1 MTTTLRRFFKAASI
15 IGVAIFAMA
24 ACANAS
30 TINYTTNAPNTQFVS
45 GGSGLSVGSISGVG
59 ATITFTPNTT
69 SGANVPSNINFG
81 DFLLV
86 CPGCITGGSSVFGAF
101 TFDLVISDTTD
112 GATGM
117 FVGMSPGGTVTG
129 TSSTVQVN
137 WQSPLVIGPG
147 GTGAITG
154 NFGHTHF
161 DMVSPVTLIVAPNSG
176 TPPGDSTVNGQV
188 GSDIVP
194 EPATFALIGGA
205 LMGLGLLRRKKSVR
219 P

>member
-1 MTTTLRRFFKAASI
+1 MTTTLRRFLKAASI

-24 ACANAS
+24 ACASAT
-30 TINYTTNAPNTQFVS
+30 TIDYTTNAAGTQFVS
-45 GGSGLSVGSISGVG
+45 GGSGLTLFSTSGVG
-59 ATITFTPNTT
+59 ATIKFTPNTT
-69 SGANVPSNINFG
+69 SGTGVPSNINFG
-81 DFLLV
+81 DFLLT
-86 CPGCITGGSSVFGAF
+86 CPGCTTGTTTFGAF
-101 TFDLVISDTTD
+101 TFDLVVTDNTD

-117 FVGMSPGGTVTG
+117 FVGTSPGGDISA

-147 GTGAITG
+147 ATGAQTG

-161 DMVSPVTLIVAPNSG
+161 DMVSPITLIVALNSG

-205 LMGLGLLRRKKSVR
+205 LVGLGLLRRKKSVR